1 MAEEQFVI
9 FTLADEEF
17 CVETVYIQE
26 IIKMVEY
33 ISLPNLPEFIKGVA
47 NLRGRIVPIIDLR
60 RKLNLSSQQDTH
72 TNRIIVLAVKNV
84 TFGIIVDSVSEV
96 IRISSSNIEDNP
108 SFTSNVA
115 PEYLKGLAKINDRIL
130 ILLDIF
136 TVFALSDFLAEEET
150 A

>member
-33 ISLPNLPEFIKGVA
+33 VSLPNLPEFIKGVA

-96 IRISSSNIEDNP
+96 IRIASSSIEDNP

-115 PEYLKGLAKINDRIL
+115 PEYLKGLAKIDDRIL

-136 TVFALSDFLAEEET
+136 TVFSLSDFLFEEET

>member
-33 ISLPNLPEFIKGVA
+33 VSLPNLPEFIKGVA
-47 NLRGRIVPIIDLR
+47 NLRGRIVPLMDLR
-60 RKLNLSSQQDTH
+60 QKLNLSPKQDTY
-72 TNRIIVLAVKNV
+72 NSRVIVLAVKNV

-96 IRISSSNIEDNP
+96 IRIADSSIEDAL

-115 PEYLKGLAKINDRIL
+115 PEYLKGLAKIDGRIL

-136 TVFALSDFLAEEET
+136 TIFALSDFMAEAEVV
-150 A
+150 

>member
-1 MAEEQFVI
+1 
-9 FTLADEEF
+9 
-17 CVETVYIQE
+17 
-26 IIKMVEY
+26 MVEY
-33 ISLPNLPEFIKGVA
+33 VSLPNLPEFIKGVA

-96 IRISSSNIEDNP
+96 IRIASSSIEDNP

-115 PEYLKGLAKINDRIL
+115 PEYLKGLAKIDDRIL

-136 TVFALSDFLAEEET
+136 TVFSLSDFLFEEET

>member
-33 ISLPNLPEFIKGVA
+33 VSLPNLPEFIKGVA

-136 TVFALSDFLAEEET
+136 TVFALSDFFDEEET